1 MDSKHPFSKYDWFP
15 AINLKVAPLC
25 KVFDVICNAVY
36 ENTISFKKEA
46 KSDAVDEIYQKC
58 YQKFI

>member
-25 KVFDVICNAVY
+25 KVFDVICNAVS
-36 ENTISFKKEA
+36 EKRISLEIEA
-46 KSDAVDEIYQKC
+46 KSDAVDEIYQK
-58 YQKFI
+58 